1 MNNVENIYQVIKN
14 FLPLAGNYLKGTSI
28 EPYLPQIQG
37 AINWIES
44 LGGIQTISNLLQGV
58 SAKNITQTSAL
69 SAPTPQ
75 PHPQGFHSQPCPSS
89 TNGTKNIDSYPRI

>member
-1 MNNVENIYQVIKN
+1 MNNVENLYQVIKN

-37 AINWIES
+37 VINWIES

-58 SAKNITQTSAL
+58 SAKNNTHASAL

-75 PHPQGFHSQPCPSS
+75 PQSLNFQPHPSS
-89 TNGTKNIDSYPRI
+89 TNGIRNIDSYPRI